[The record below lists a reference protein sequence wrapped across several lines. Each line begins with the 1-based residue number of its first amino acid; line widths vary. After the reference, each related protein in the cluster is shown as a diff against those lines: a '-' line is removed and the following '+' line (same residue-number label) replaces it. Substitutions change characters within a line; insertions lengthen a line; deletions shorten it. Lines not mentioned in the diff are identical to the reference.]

1 MRAANSILSF
11 LLFFLGLTA
20 VPAAVC
26 LAGNIGPAAADDYP
40 TRPILLVVPYP
51 AGGGNDVLARLV
63 AAKMSVTLGQPIVIE
78 NRGGAGSTI
87 GTRDVA
93 RSAPDGYTLLIA
105 TSSLAINPQLYPDM
119 AYDPVRDFSP
129 VGLIAKS
136 PNLVLVNPAVPAHSI
151 AELIALAKKEP
162 GKLDFAST
170 GIGTSTHLSGML
182 FATMAGIKINPVPY
196 KGVAPA
202 LTDLIGGQ
210 VPLMF
215 CPMASAVGFVQA
227 GSVRAL
233 AVTGSSRSPSFPDLP
248 TVAEAGVPGYAAEL
262 HYGIVAPG
270 GTPAPIISKLDAALN
285 AALAEA
291 DIKSRLLADGT
302 EPLPS
307 TPEAYAADI
316 ASEEAKYSAI
326 VKMSGGKPE

>member
-1 MRAANSILSF
+1 MRAGRF
-11 LLFFLGLTA
+11 LISAIGLLA
-20 VPAAVC
+20 V
-26 LAGNIGPAAADDYP
+26 LATGSGATIRPAAADDYP
-40 TRPILLVVPYP
+40 ARPILLVVPYP
-51 AGGGNDVLARLV
+51 AGGGNDVLARMV
-63 AAKMSVTLGQPIVIE
+63 AAKMSVTLGQQIVIE

-119 AYDPVRDFSP
+119 AYDPVKDFSP

-136 PNLVLVNPAVPAHSI
+136 PNLVLVHPSVPAHNI
-151 AELIALAKKEP
+151 AELIALARKEP

-182 FATMAGIKINPVPY
+182 FATMAGIQINPVPY

-215 CPMASAVGFVQA
+215 CPMAGAVGFVPS
-227 GSVRAL
+227 GNVRAL
-233 AVTGSSRSPSFPDLP
+233 AVTGSTRSPLFPDVP
-248 TVAEAGVPGYAAEL
+248 TVAEAGLPGYEAEL

-270 GTPAPIISKLDAALN
+270 GTPAPIIAKLNKALN
-285 AALAEA
+285 SALAEA
-291 DIKSRLLADGT
+291 DVKSRMGVDGT

-316 ASEEAKYSAI
+316 ANEEAKYSKI